1 MIFQFVVVNYSFT
14 TNHHE
19 QFHENN
25 TSKTMS
31 FVKKNIK
38 RKHEEDHILNDVL
51 AYKNLY
57 EIEMT
62 LKIDDDR
69 VKKINQSIDK

>member
-1 MIFQFVVVNYSFT
+1 
-14 TNHHE
+14 
-19 QFHENN
+19 
-25 TSKTMS
+25 MS

-69 VKKINQSIDK
+69 VKKINQSIDKWFK